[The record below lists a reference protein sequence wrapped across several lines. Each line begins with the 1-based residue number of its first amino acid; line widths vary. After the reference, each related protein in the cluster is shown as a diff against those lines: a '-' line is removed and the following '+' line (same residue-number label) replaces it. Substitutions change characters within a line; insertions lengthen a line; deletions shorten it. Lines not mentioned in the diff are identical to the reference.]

1 MSTRAPPIANRK
13 TPPPTKTRE
22 QNRQR
27 PSTKSRWRR
36 GILPADEAAAAPM
49 RLAACRFARTVPL
62 LIKVGL
68 VAAVA
73 LRAVDWEA
81 SARCPADGQAPHWPA
96 EVLLQKGNLSLPS
109 MVN

>member
-13 TPPPTKTRE
+13 TPSPPMTLE

-36 GILPADEAAAAPM
+36 GILPADEAAAAST
-49 RLAACRFARTVPL
+49 RLAALRFARTVL
-62 LIKVGL
+62 LIITGGL
-68 VAAVA
+68 VAALA
-73 LRAVDWEA
+73 LRAVDWQA

-96 EVLLQKGNLSLPS
+96 EVLL
-109 MVN
+109 